1 MNTYIILTF
10 IFITSL
16 LWGCKNAPVSTTGN
30 TQTDKQIILF
40 HNSPG
45 PDFRNDRALID
56 SVRISGDTLILVV
69 SFSGG
74 CREHEFK
81 LFGSRSIIKTN
92 PPQAE
97 IYLSHNSNADPCRA
111 WITQNLKFDLSPLKN
126 YYIQTFSSEGPLLL
140 RIYEPGTNRVYE
152 PLLRYDF

>member
-1 MNTYIILTF
+1 MNKNIILTL
-10 IFITSL
+10 ILITSL

-30 TQTDKQIILF
+30 TQTDNQIILF

-45 PDFRNDRALID
+45 PDFRNDHVLID
-56 SVRISGDTLILVV
+56 SARISGDTLILVV
-69 SFSGG
+69 SYSGG

-81 LFGSRSIIKTN
+81 LFGSYSIIKTN

-97 IYLSHNSNADPCRA
+97 IYLSHNSNADMCEA
-111 WITQNLKFDLSPLKN
+111 WITENVKFDLSPLKN
-126 YYIQTFSSEGPLLL
+126 YYLQTFDNTGPLLL

-152 PLLRYDF
+152 PLVRYDF

>member
-1 MNTYIILTF
+1 MNNNIILTL
-10 IFITSL
+10 IIITSFFF
-16 LWGCKNAPVSTTGN
+16 GCKNASVFTNGDI
-30 TQTDKQIILF
+30 QTSNEIILL
-40 HNSPG
+40 HNPPG

-56 SVRISGDTLILVV
+56 SARISGDTLILVV
-69 SFSGG
+69 SYSGG

-97 IYLSHNSNADPCRA
+97 IYLSHNSNADPCEA
-111 WITQNLKFDLSPLKN
+111 WITQQLKFDLSPLKN
-126 YYIQTFSSEGPLLL
+126 YYLQTFDDTGPLLL

-152 PLLRYDF
+152 PLVRYDF